1 MPCRLPRLT
10 ADELLRVL
18 RRDGWYVTRQAGSHA
33 VLRHTTKPGR
43 VVVPVHASTDVKLGT
58 LAGIL
63 ADAGLS
69 AEDVEKLR

>member
-1 MPCRLPRLT
+1 MPGRLPRLT

-33 VLRHTTKPGR
+33 VLRHPTKPGR
-43 VVVPVHASTDVKLGT
+43 VVVPVRAGKDVTLGT

-63 ADAGLS
+63 ADTRLS
-69 AEDVEKLR
+69 AEYVERLR

>member
-1 MPCRLPRLT
+1 MPGRLPRLS

-18 RRDGWYVTRQAGSHA
+18 HRDGWNVTRQAGSHA
-33 VLRHTTKPGR
+33 VLRYPTKAGR
-43 VVVPVHASTDVKLGT
+43 VVIPMHAGRDVKLGT